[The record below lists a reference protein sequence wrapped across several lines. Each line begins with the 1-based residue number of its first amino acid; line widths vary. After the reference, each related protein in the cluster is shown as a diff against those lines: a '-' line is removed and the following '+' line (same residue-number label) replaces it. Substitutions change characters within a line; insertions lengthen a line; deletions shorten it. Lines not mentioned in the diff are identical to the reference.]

1 MHIALAGSP
10 RIAMIPKEQSS
21 GRFGLKILSAG
32 ISCASRFDLSNLRW
46 LNCNSKCNVI
56 YRPISAK
63 YATHFQSEDLTS
75 YLIRIT
81 QRNVPHIPEP
91 DASNDQDDQTN
102 APHVASA
109 DDFHAQDDEISVSSE
124 DELDL
129 IGPEDLLTRDGY
141 DGSMLDT

>member
-91 DASNDQDDQTN
+91 DA
-102 APHVASA
+102 PHVASA
-109 DDFHAQDDEISVSSE
+109 DASHAQDDEISVSSQ

-129 IGPEDLLTRDGY
+129 VGPEDLLTRA
-141 DGSMLDT
+141 